1 VFLHS
6 FRSAAA
12 IMTALLAVVFTVI
25 GRTALLLAQLLHFA
39 GHGDT
44 VAAVETRIAPGK
56 LWPE

>member
-1 VFLHS
+1 
-6 FRSAAA
+6 
-12 IMTALLAVVFTVI
+12 MTALLAVVFTII
-25 GRTALLLAQLLHFA
+25 GRTALLVAQLLHFA